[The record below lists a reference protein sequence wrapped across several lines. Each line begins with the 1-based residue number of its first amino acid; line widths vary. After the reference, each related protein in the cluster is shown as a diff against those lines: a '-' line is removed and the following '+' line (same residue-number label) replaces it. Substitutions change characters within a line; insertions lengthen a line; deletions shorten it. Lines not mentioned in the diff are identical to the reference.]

1 MNYLDNYLF
10 ELQINKI
17 SFDALFYSMKQ
28 AIEAWDRIS
37 ESKRKEYFGEDTPTY
52 LLQMRS
58 LAAEVAKKEH
68 VVEEN
73 KLFFKLFESKEWNLI
88 MPTHYPIQTMDS
100 LVQGRINNTYRK
112 KMWLHFM
119 ETNSKVSA
127 KDIHTLNELMSE
139 FFGAFTL
146 VNFSEENF
154 V

>member
-68 VVEEN
+68 IY
-73 KLFFKLFESKEWNLI
+73 KLS
-88 MPTHYPIQTMDS
+88 
-100 LVQGRINNTYRK
+100 
-112 KMWLHFM
+112 
-119 ETNSKVSA
+119 
-127 KDIHTLNELMSE
+127 
-139 FFGAFTL
+139 
-146 VNFSEENF
+146 
-154 V
+154 